1 MTCVED
7 RGEHSVAVSTGIAW
21 SGETIY
27 FCLCRIPFTNWRY
40 RALALRTF
48 STFAC
53 WSRLNVVRSMVPP
66 SAPVRPFATRLTSL
80 RGIYLI
86 LAIPRA
92 IMSVVVLRYLR
103 IE

>member
-7 RGEHSVAVSTGIAW
+7 RGEHSVAVSTGIREVARPYTFAYA
-21 SGETIY
+21 GFPFE
-27 FCLCRIPFTNWRY
+27 FTNWRY

-66 SAPVRPFATRLTSL
+66 
-80 RGIYLI
+80 Y
-86 LAIPRA
+86 PRN
-92 IMSVVVLRYLR
+92 
-103 IE
+103 